1 MKKTGWIISLVVA
14 VVVAFGAGVVVGNS
28 GILHKNTENVSKTAS
43 VDGKKGDKK
52 DGNEIETQN
61 EDSEKATDQAPEEVN
76 ELKINGVSISIP
88 VTVQELRDAGFNFEA
103 SDLAGTIEP
112 GYSND
117 VLLYS
122 DENTYVAGV
131 WVYNST
137 DTDIELKNGSVG
149 GIYIQ
154 SENNSNN
161 YEFAKGIQFGMT
173 ESEITAVLGDNYEKD
188 TWDGDAGE
196 KYFSLT
202 YGDIDEK
209 RIEFYFDE
217 NGKFNTVEIRNDYDL
232 QFD

>member
-43 VDGKKGDKK
+43 VDGKKGDKR
-52 DGNEIETQN
+52 DGNETETQN

-173 ESEITAVLGDNYEKD
+173 ESEITAVLGDNYEKTD
-188 TWDGDAGE
+188 TEG
-196 KYFSLT
+196 KYFYLT

-209 RIEFYFDE
+209 RKKRIMFHFDE
-217 NGKFNTVEIRNDYDL
+217 NGKYDTVEIRNDYDL

>member
-1 MKKTGWIISLVVA
+1 M
-14 VVVAFGAGVVVGNS
+14 AFGAGVVVGNS

-43 VDGKKGDKK
+43 VDEKKGDKR
-52 DGNEIETQN
+52 DGNETETKN
-61 EDSEKATDQAPEEVN
+61 EDSGNTTDQVPEEVN

-112 GYSND
+112 GDPNDALLYSND
-117 VLLYS
+117 H
-122 DENTYVAGV
+122 TYVAET

-149 GIYIQ
+149 RIYIQ

-173 ESEITAVLGDNYEKD
+173 ESEIIAALAED
-188 TWDGDAGE
+188 
-196 KYFSLT
+196 YF
-202 YGDIDEK
+202 K
-209 RIEFYFDE
+209 
-217 NGKFNTVEIRNDYDL
+217 
-232 QFD
+232 

>member
-117 VLLYS
+117 ALLYS
-122 DENTYVAGV
+122 NDHTYVAET

-149 GIYIQ
+149 RLSIQ
-154 SENNSNN
+154 GDENSNE
-161 YEFAKGIQFGMT
+161 YEFVKGIHWGVSK
-173 ESEITAVLGDNYEKD
+173 EDIIKILGNDYDKD
-188 TWDGDAGE
+188 LEQDG
-196 KYFSLT
+196 LLR
-202 YGDIDEK
+202 YGDIYEK
-209 RIEFYFDE
+209 IIDFYFDE
-217 NGKFNTVEIRNDYDL
+217 NGKLDTVEIRNDYDL

>member
-1 MKKTGWIISLVVA
+1 M
-14 VVVAFGAGVVVGNS
+14 
-28 GILHKNTENVSKTAS
+28 
-43 VDGKKGDKK
+43 
-52 DGNEIETQN
+52 
-61 EDSEKATDQAPEEVN
+61 
-76 ELKINGVSISIP
+76 
-88 VTVQELRDAGFNFEA
+88 RDAGFKFEA

-173 ESEITAVLGDNYEKD
+173 ESEIIAALAEDYFKWADFQKEK
-188 TWDGDAGE
+188 
-196 KYFSLT
+196 
-202 YGDIDEK
+202 
-209 RIEFYFDE
+209 
-217 NGKFNTVEIRNDYDL
+217 NT
-232 QFD
+232 